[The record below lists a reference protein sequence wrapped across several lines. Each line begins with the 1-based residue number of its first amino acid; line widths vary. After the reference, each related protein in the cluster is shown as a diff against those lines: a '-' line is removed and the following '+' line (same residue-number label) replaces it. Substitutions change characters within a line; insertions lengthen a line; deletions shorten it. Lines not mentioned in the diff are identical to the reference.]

1 MNMNLFGKKEKK
13 EETPACG
20 CACSGSAEVKV
31 NDAPADN
38 KTLTSVKVL
47 GSGCKSCKA
56 LLDNTNT
63 ALQNMKAGFE
73 AEYITD
79 MTVVA
84 GYGVMSTPALVVNEK
99 VVSMGKVMN
108 PSEVENLLHK
118 IGY

>member
-1 MNMNLFGKKEKK
+1 MNLFGKKEKK
-13 EETPACG
+13 EEAPVCG
-20 CACSGSAEVKV
+20 CACNGATDVKV
-31 NDAPADN
+31 NDAPVEN
-38 KTLTSVKVL
+38 RKLISVKIL

-63 ALQNMKAGFE
+63 ALQNMNIEFE

-79 MTVVA
+79 MSVVA

-99 VVSMGKVMN
+99 VISMGKVMN
-108 PSEVENLLHK
+108 PIEVENLLHK

>member
-1 MNMNLFGKKEKK
+1 MNLFGKKEKK
-13 EETPACG
+13 EETPV
-20 CACSGSAEVKV
+20 CACACHGGVEEKV

-38 KTLTSVKVL
+38 TNLMSVKVL

-56 LLDNTNT
+56 LWENTNT
-63 ALQNMKAGFE
+63 ALQNMNAGIE
-73 AEYITD
+73 AEYVTD
-79 MTVVA
+79 MSVVA

-99 VVSMGKVMN
+99 VISMGKVMN